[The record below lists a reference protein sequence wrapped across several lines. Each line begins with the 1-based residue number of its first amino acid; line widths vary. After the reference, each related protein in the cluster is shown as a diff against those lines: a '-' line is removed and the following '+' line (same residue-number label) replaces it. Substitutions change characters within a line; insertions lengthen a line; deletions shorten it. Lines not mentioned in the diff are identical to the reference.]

1 MLLSL
6 QNFRKDYGT
15 HFRETIKL
23 SIPVIIGQLGQ
34 YLMGFIDNLMIGQL
48 SYVHLS
54 AASLANIMFYIL
66 TILGMGITFAISP
79 LVAEANGA
87 NNHRKVG
94 DYLKQG
100 LWVSIF
106 ASVVLGAAVY
116 FSAWVIP
123 FMDQPEKEVDLA
135 VSYTKI
141 LSYSV
146 LPMMVFLIAKQFT
159 DGLSLTRPA
168 MFITLIG
175 LGFNTFANWILIFGQ
190 FGMPRLELD
199 GAGYGT
205 LASRSLMAILMMGYV
220 FWHKRFKI
228 YEVTSNWMKLNGAI
242 IRKILG
248 IGLPSG
254 MQYFFEVAA
263 FGGCTIMIGWMEDGS
278 AYRAAHVIALQMA
291 ALAYMVVLGTSAGS
305 SIRVGIALG
314 RKDYVNVRRA
324 GFTGVILAT
333 GFMVIVG
340 IVFSLGNELFPSYFI
355 QSNSTEMAA
364 DKDLIAK
371 LPLVA
376 ETAAKLMYIAASFA
390 VFDGVQAVGVGI
402 LRGIQDVKIPTWI
415 TFFAYWVINL
425 PLGYFLAFN
434 LNMQVY
440 GVWWGFVVALAFA
453 SVALLWRYN
462 WLTGKLIE
470 QQENEGKSMEKVAQT
485 EQSPDPA
492 LPTIS

>member
-15 HFRETIKL
+15 HFRETIQL

-87 NNHRKVG
+87 KDHRKVG

-100 LWVSIF
+100 LWVATF
-106 ASVVLGAAVY
+106 ASIILGAAVY
-116 FSAWVIP
+116 FSSWVIP
-123 FMDQPEKEVDLA
+123 FMEQPEKEVGLA

-146 LPMMVFLIAKQFT
+146 LPMMIFLIAKQFA

-175 LGFNTFANWILIFGQ
+175 LAFNTFANWILIFGQ
-190 FGMPRLELD
+190 FGMPRMELD

-205 LASRSLMAILMMGYV
+205 LTSRSLMAILMIGYV
-220 FWHKRFKI
+220 LWHKRFRI
-228 YEVTSNWMKLNGAI
+228 YEVTTRWMQLNGRI

-278 AYRAAHVIALQMA
+278 AYRATHVIALQMA
-291 ALAYMVVLGTSAGS
+291 ALAYMVVLGTSAGA
-305 SIRVGIALG
+305 SIRVGTALG
-314 RKDYVNVRRA
+314 RKDYINVRRA

-333 GFMVIVG
+333 GFMIIVG

-355 QSNSTEMAA
+355 QSNSTEMAS
-364 DKDLIAK
+364 DNELMAK

-376 ETAAKLMYIAASFA
+376 ATASKLMFIAALFA

-425 PLGYFLAFN
+425 PLGYFLAFT
-434 LNMQVY
+434 LDMQVY

-462 WLTGKLIE
+462 WLTKALIQE
-470 QQENEGKSMEKVAQT
+470 QEHEMQSANAASEEAKS
-485 EQSPDPA
+485 PNPA
-492 LPTIS
+492 MTTI

>member
-278 AYRAAHVIALQMA
+278 A
-291 ALAYMVVLGTSAGS
+291 
-305 SIRVGIALG
+305 
-314 RKDYVNVRRA
+314 
-324 GFTGVILAT
+324 
-333 GFMVIVG
+333 
-340 IVFSLGNELFPSYFI
+340 
-355 QSNSTEMAA
+355 
-364 DKDLIAK
+364 
-371 LPLVA
+371 
-376 ETAAKLMYIAASFA
+376 
-390 VFDGVQAVGVGI
+390 
-402 LRGIQDVKIPTWI
+402 
-415 TFFAYWVINL
+415 
-425 PLGYFLAFN
+425 
-434 LNMQVY
+434 
-440 GVWWGFVVALAFA
+440 
-453 SVALLWRYN
+453 
-462 WLTGKLIE
+462 
-470 QQENEGKSMEKVAQT
+470 
-485 EQSPDPA
+485 
-492 LPTIS
+492 